1 MGVSLN
7 GLSAEHYYQIGLDDL
22 TCQFPVEDKVSK
34 KISVGFPIMHEEPG
48 EKRVFL
54 PDFTRKLTEIGFE
67 VFIEEGYG
75 NSLNFYFDNYKN
87 DNPHIHPLEREEV
100 FKRDYVLILR
110 SPHDAEFKLLGKN
123 TCLISM
129 LHYSTR
135 ILRQKI
141 MEKNNIQA
149 ISLDSIMDDFNLRLV
164 ENMKSIAWNG
174 LEVAYAQFEKYIP
187 NLIRENGSAWK
198 VLVIGTGLVGKQA
211 MDAASKLGKKERN
224 YEHIRLGGPGAM
236 VTSIG
241 RNITYHADQMI
252 ELLTQSDIIVD
263 ATQRYDPSKP
273 IIPNEWIAY
282 LPEHA
287 IIVDLSAD
295 PYILDSNPP
304 VVKGIEGIPHGSL
317 DKFIF
322 EKDDPNWEK
331 TIPKSIPTEN
341 RRKVISCYSWPG
353 IHPESCMRHYGQQL
367 LPLMRIL
374 FKKNYHTLS
383 PDGLYFER
391 ALFRARLDSFFKRKT
406 DKKKVY

>member
-1 MGVSLN
+1 M
-7 GLSAEHYYQIGLDDL
+7 
-22 TCQFPVEDKVSK
+22 SK
-34 KISVGFPIMHEEPG
+34 NISVGFPIMREEPG

-100 FKRDYVLILR
+100 LKQDYVLILR
-110 SPHDAEFKLLGKN
+110 SPHDAEFELLGKN

-141 MEKNNIQA
+141 MEENNIQA
-149 ISLDSIMDDFNLRLV
+149 ISLDSIMDDFNQRLV

-198 VLVIGTGLVGKQA
+198 VLVIGTGMVGKQA
-211 MDAASKLGKKERN
+211 VDAASRLGKKERN
-224 YEHIRLGGPGAM
+224 YEHIRLGGPGAV

-287 IIVDLSAD
+287 IIVDLSVD
-295 PYILDSNPP
+295 PYILDSNPQ

-331 TIPKSIPTEN
+331 TIPRSIPTAN

-367 LPLMRIL
+367 IPLMRVL

-383 PDGLYFER
+383 PDGLHFER
-391 ALFRARLDSFFKRKT
+391 ALFRARLDSFLKRKT
-406 DKKKVY
+406 DKKKV

>member
-1 MGVSLN
+1 MGISLN
-7 GLSAEHYYQIGLDDL
+7 GLPAGHYYPIGSDDFIY
-22 TCQFPVEDKVSK
+22 QFHMEESVSK
-34 KISVGFPIMHEEPG
+34 KISIGFPIMREEPG

-75 NSLNFYFDNYKN
+75 NSLNFYFDDYKN
-87 DNPHIHPLEREEV
+87 DNPLIHPLEREEI
-100 FKRDYVLILR
+100 FKQDYVLILR
-110 SPHDAEFKLLGKN
+110 SPHDDEFALFGKN
-123 TCLISM
+123 SCLISM
-129 LHYSTR
+129 LHYPTHP
-135 ILRQKI
+135 LRRKI
-141 MEKNNIQA
+141 MKDNSIQA

-164 ENMKSIAWNG
+164 ENMKSVAWNG
-174 LEVAYAQFEKYIP
+174 LEVAYTQFEKYIP
-187 NLIRENGSAWK
+187 NLIREDGTVWR
-198 VLVIGTGLVGKQA
+198 VLVIGTGMVGKQA

-224 YEHIRLGGPGAM
+224 HEHIRLGGPGAI

-241 RNITYHADQMI
+241 RNITYHETQMI
-252 ELLTQSDIIVD
+252 ELLAQSDIIVD
-263 ATQRYDPSKP
+263 ATQRHDPSKP

-287 IIVDLSAD
+287 IIVDLSVD
-295 PYILDSNPP
+295 PYTPDSNPQ
-304 VVKGIEGIPHGSL
+304 VVKGIEGIPHGNL
-317 DKFIF
+317 DQFVF

-331 TIPKSIPTEN
+331 TIPKSIPTKN

-374 FKKNYHTLS
+374 SKKNYHTLS

-391 ALFRARLDSFFKRKT
+391 ALFRARLDSFVKRNPDQKKT
-406 DKKKVY
+406 